1 MKIVLLS
8 LLLATF
14 AHAQLYSLD
23 LFEGVGDD
31 GIDLSFSITQS
42 NDVLD
47 LLITN
52 DSTVRSV
59 ITQIAFEDLYAILP
73 SLPVLDA
80 WSVNN
85 SVNISGSNNIDFST
99 TLGLE
104 ADPPPTRNGINSG
117 EELLISLGGVDYNS
131 FIQAL
136 DSGDLRLAVHAQG
149 IGENEISSSYVNT
162 PEIKP
167 EPSTSMLGAVGIT
180 MIVLRRNRTS

>member
-73 SLPVLDA
+73 VLPVLDA

-99 TLGLE
+99 TL
-104 ADPPPTRNGINSG
+104 
-117 EELLISLGGVDYNS
+117 
-131 FIQAL
+131 
-136 DSGDLRLAVHAQG
+136 
-149 IGENEISSSYVNT
+149 
-162 PEIKP
+162 
-167 EPSTSMLGAVGIT
+167 
-180 MIVLRRNRTS
+180 